1 MACGPAP
8 SATLSTRYLHRMN
21 PSDAPPSAGGPRGD
35 ALADRTGYDEAFLGP
50 VVPLPLPVR
59 DTVGTVVLPY
69 THFTV
74 VFRPDRRLAAS
85 TAVCIEGRELQ
96 EDVPRDDVWEFDP
109 RLPEEQQ
116 AGDAVYRNNSL
127 DRGHL
132 VRRLDPVWGPAAVA
146 AQANTDTFHFTNAAP
161 QADVFNQGKQ
171 LWQGLENYLLDH
183 AADFDR
189 KLTVLTGPV
198 LHDSDPPYRGI
209 QVPLRFWKV
218 AAFLQDGALAAA
230 AYVLDQSPDLSRDAE
245 RALAGATAGAP
256 PPLGP
261 FRTYQV
267 PVSDIAE
274 ITELEFGP
282 LPDVDVLPAAR
293 GPEER
298 WRRLESYGDI
308 VLHS

>member
-1 MACGPAP
+1 M
-8 SATLSTRYLHRMN
+8 
-21 PSDAPPSAGGPRGD
+21 
-35 ALADRTGYDEAFLGP
+35 
-50 VVPLPLPVR
+50 PLPAREAVT
-59 DTVGTVVLPY
+59 TVILPY

-85 TAVCIEGRELQ
+85 TAVCIEGGELL
-96 EDVPRDDVWEFDP
+96 EDVPRDDVWSYDP

-116 AGDAVYRNNSL
+116 AGDDVYRNNSL

-132 VRRLDPVWGPAAVA
+132 VRRLDPVWGAAAVA
-146 AQANTDTFHFTNAAP
+146 GRANTDTFHFTNAAP

-183 AADFDR
+183 AAAFDR
-189 KLTVLTGPV
+189 RLTVLTGPV
-198 LHDSDPPYRGI
+198 LQDSDPPYRGI
-209 QVPLRFWKV
+209 QVPMRFWKV
-218 AAFLQDGALAAA
+218 AAFMQDGALAAA

-245 RALAGATAGAP
+245 RALAGAKAGAP

-267 PVSDIAE
+267 PVADVAE

-282 LPDVDVLPAAR
+282 LPDVDVMPPTRA
-293 GPEER
+293 PEDR
-298 WRRLESYGDI
+298 WRRLRTYEDL
-308 VLHS
+308 VLHP

>member
-1 MACGPAP
+1 M
-8 SATLSTRYLHRMN
+8 
-21 PSDAPPSAGGPRGD
+21 
-35 ALADRTGYDEAFLGP
+35 
-50 VVPLPLPVR
+50 PVR
-59 DTVGTVVLPY
+59 SSVETVTLPY

-85 TAVCIEGRELQ
+85 TAVCIEGAELA

-109 RLPEEQQ
+109 RLPEEHQ
-116 AGDAVYRNNSL
+116 AGNDIYRNNSL

-132 VRRLDPVWGPAAVA
+132 VRRLDPVWGPPAVA
-146 AQANTDTFHFTNAAP
+146 GRANTDTFHYTNAAP
-161 QADVFNQGKQ
+161 QSDVFNQGKQ

-183 AADFDR
+183 AAEFDR

-198 LHDSDPPYRGI
+198 LHDSDPPYRGV

-218 AAFLQDGALAAA
+218 AAFMQDGALAST

-245 RALAGATAGAP
+245 RALAGAKAGAP

-261 FRTYQV
+261 FRTYQE

-282 LPDVDVLPAAR
+282 LPDVDLMPVSRA
-293 GPEER
+293 PEDR
-298 WRRLESYGDI
+298 WRRLESFDDI
-308 VLHS
+308 AMQG

>member
-1 MACGPAP
+1 MNSSGP
-8 SATLSTRYLHRMN
+8 
-21 PSDAPPSAGGPRGD
+21 PPAADGPLPDPGGPLPGPDGPRRD
-35 ALADRTGYDEAFLGP
+35 ALADRVGYDEAFLGP

-74 VFRPDRRLAAS
+74 VFRPDRRLAAA
-85 TAVCIEGRELQ
+85 TAVCIEGRELR
-96 EDVPRDDVWEFDP
+96 EDVPRKDIWEFDP
-109 RLPEEQQ
+109 RLPDEQQ
-116 AGDAVYRNNSL
+116 AGGEVYRNNSL

-146 AQANTDTFHFTNAAP
+146 ARANTDTFHYTNAAP

-183 AADFDR
+183 AAEFDR

-198 LHDSDPPYRGI
+198 LQDSDPPYRGL

-218 AAFLQDGALAAA
+218 AAFLQDGALAAS

-245 RALAGATAGAP
+245 RALAGATPGAP

-261 FRTYQV
+261 FRAYQV

-274 ITELEFGP
+274 LTELEFGP
-282 LPDVDVLPAAR
+282 LPDVDVMPQPR

-308 VLHS
+308 VLHP

>member
-1 MACGPAP
+1 
-8 SATLSTRYLHRMN
+8 MN
-21 PSDAPPSAGGPRGD
+21 PSDPPLSSGPPVSSAPPSPPASPGARRA
-35 ALADRTGYDEAFLGP
+35 ALTGRTGYDETFLGP
-50 VVPLPLPVR
+50 VVPLALPVR
-59 DTVGTVVLPY
+59 STVETVILPY

-85 TAVCIEGRELQ
+85 TAVCIEGGQLL
-96 EDVPRDDVWEFDP
+96 EDVPREDVWEFDP

-116 AGDAVYRNNSL
+116 AGEEIYRNNSL

-132 VRRLDPVWGPAAVA
+132 VRRLDPVWGAPAVA
-146 AQANTDTFHFTNAAP
+146 SLANTDTFHFTNAAP
-161 QADVFNQGKQ
+161 QADVFNQGRE

-183 AADFDR
+183 AAEYDR
-189 KLTVLTGPV
+189 KLAVLTGPV
-198 LHDSDPPYRGI
+198 LQDSDPPYRGL
-209 QVPLRFWKV
+209 QVPMRFWKV
-218 AAFLQDGALAAA
+218 AAFVQDGALAAA

-267 PVSDIAE
+267 PVSDVAE

-282 LPDVDVLPAAR
+282 LPDVDVMPVFRA
-293 GPEER
+293 PEER
-298 WRRLESYGDI
+298 WRRLESYADM
-308 VLHS
+308 VLHP

>member
-1 MACGPAP
+1 
-8 SATLSTRYLHRMN
+8 MN
-21 PSDAPPSAGGPRGD
+21 PSDPPPPPAPRGGRRD

-50 VVPLPLPVR
+50 VVPLPLPTR
-59 DTVGTVVLPY
+59 ESVGTVILPY

-74 VFRPDRRLAAS
+74 VFRPGRRLAAS

-96 EDVPRDDVWEFDP
+96 EDVARNDVWQFDP

-116 AGDAVYRNNSL
+116 AGDDIYRNNSL

-132 VRRLDPVWGPAAVA
+132 VRRLDPVWGPSATALR
-146 AQANTDTFHFTNAAP
+146 ANEDTFHFTNAAP

-183 AADFDR
+183 AATFER

-198 LHDSDPPYRGI
+198 LQDSDPPYRGI
-209 QVPLRFWKV
+209 QVPMRFWKV

-267 PVSDIAE
+267 PVSDVAE

-282 LPDVDVLPAAR
+282 LPDVDVMPAVRA
-293 GPEER
+293 PEER
-298 WRRLESYGDI
+298 WRRLESYEDI
-308 VLHS
+308 VLHP

>member
-1 MACGPAP
+1 MNASESPPSPGRP
-8 SATLSTRYLHRMN
+8 SADERR
-21 PSDAPPSAGGPRGD
+21 A
-35 ALADRTGYDEAFLGP
+35 ALAGRTGYDETFLGP
-50 VVPLPLPVR
+50 VVPLALPVR
-59 DTVGTVVLPY
+59 ESVETVILPY

-85 TAVCIEGRELQ
+85 TAVCIEGRELLLDTGR
-96 EDVPRDDVWEFDP
+96 EDVWEYDP
-109 RLPEEQQ
+109 RLPEERQ
-116 AGDAVYRNNSL
+116 AGDEIYRNNSL

-132 VRRLDPVWGPAAVA
+132 VRRLDPVWGDRATAAL
-146 AQANTDTFHFTNAAP
+146 ANTDTFHFTNAAP
-161 QADVFNQGKQ
+161 QADVFNQGKE

-183 AADFDR
+183 AAAYDR

-198 LHDSDPPYRGI
+198 LQDSDPPYRGV

-218 AAFLQDGALAAA
+218 AAFVQDGALAAA

-245 RALAGATAGAP
+245 RALAGATVGAP

-267 PVSDIAE
+267 PVSDVAE

-282 LPDVDVLPAAR
+282 LPDVDVLPPFR
-293 GPEER
+293 EPEER
-298 WRRLESYGDI
+298 WRRLESYADI
-308 VLHS
+308 VLHP

>member
-1 MACGPAP
+1 
-8 SATLSTRYLHRMN
+8 MN
-21 PSDAPPSAGGPRGD
+21 PSVPSPPPAAGPGGRPRAD
-35 ALADRTGYDEAFLGP
+35 ALAGRTGYDAYFLGP
-50 VVPLPLPVR
+50 EVPLPVPAREAVA
-59 DTVGTVVLPY
+59 TVLLPY
-69 THFTV
+69 EHFTV

-85 TAVCIEGRELQ
+85 TAVCIEGRELL
-96 EDVPRDDVWEFDP
+96 EDVPRGDDWQFDP

-116 AGDAVYRNNSL
+116 AGDDVYRNNSL

-132 VRRLDPVWGPAAVA
+132 VRRLDPVWGTPAVA
-146 AQANTDTFHFTNAAP
+146 VRANADTFHFTNAAP

-183 AADFDR
+183 AAAYDR
-189 KLTVLTGPV
+189 RLTVLTGPV
-198 LHDSDPPYRGI
+198 LHDSDPPYRGL
-209 QVPLRFWKV
+209 QVPMRFWKV

-245 RALAGATAGAP
+245 RALAGATPGAP

-267 PVSDIAE
+267 PVSDVAE
-274 ITELEFGP
+274 LTELEFGP
-282 LPDVDVLPAAR
+282 LPDVDVMPVAR

-298 WRRLESYGDI
+298 WRRLESYDDI
-308 VLHS
+308 VLHP

>member
-1 MACGPAP
+1 
-8 SATLSTRYLHRMN
+8 MN
-21 PSDAPPSAGGPRGD
+21 PSEPLSPADAGGASRRAGGD
-35 ALADRTGYDEAFLGP
+35 PHALADRTGYDETFLGP
-50 VVPLPLPVR
+50 VVPLPLPARKAVT
-59 DTVGTVVLPY
+59 TVILPY

-85 TAVCIEGRELQ
+85 TAVCIEGGELL
-96 EDVPRDDVWEFDP
+96 EDVPRDDVWSYDP

-116 AGDAVYRNNSL
+116 AGEDIYRNNSL

-132 VRRLDPVWGPAAVA
+132 VRRLDPVWGAAAVA
-146 AQANTDTFHFTNAAP
+146 GRANTDTFHFTNAAP

-171 LWQGLENYLLDH
+171 LWQGLENHLLDH
-183 AADFDR
+183 AAAYDR

-198 LHDSDPPYRGI
+198 LQDSDPPYRGI
-209 QVPLRFWKV
+209 QMPMRFWKV
-218 AAFLQDGALAAA
+218 AAFMQDGALAAA

-245 RALAGATAGAP
+245 RALAGAQAGAP

-267 PVSDIAE
+267 PVSDVAE

-282 LPDVDVLPAAR
+282 LPDVDVIPPTRA
-293 GPEER
+293 PEDR
-298 WRRLESYGDI
+298 WRRLRTYEDL
-308 VLHS
+308 VLHP